1 MINLVSEKEIKI
13 ITTLS
18 NSMPKL
24 SEFEKGYILG
34 IAESKA
40 ECEETKKNDKPDK
53 VS

>member
-1 MINLVSEKEIKI
+1 MNLVSEKEIKI
-13 ITTLS
+13 IKTLS
-18 NSMPKL
+18 NSMQNL

-40 ECEETKKNDKPDK
+40 EREETKKSDKPDK

>member
-1 MINLVSEKEIKI
+1 MNLVSEKEIKI
-13 ITTLS
+13 IKTLS
-18 NSMPKL
+18 NSMPNL

-40 ECEETKKNDKPDK
+40 EREETKKNDKPDK